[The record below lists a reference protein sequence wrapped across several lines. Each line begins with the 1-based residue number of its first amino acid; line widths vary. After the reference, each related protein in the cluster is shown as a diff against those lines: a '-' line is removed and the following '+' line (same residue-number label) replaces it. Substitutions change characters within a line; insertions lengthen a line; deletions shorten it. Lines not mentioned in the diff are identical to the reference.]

1 MRRAV
6 PSRTCRG
13 RDASLRVASIGQ
25 RLARDAKAW
34 SESTTRTQIRARVG
48 CRARTH
54 ALAGGVQ
61 MGRRGFL
68 FAALRAASSLPGSR
82 PHFWRRT
89 GGRRVYDR
97 TQTVAAACNPLG
109 ETPIVSHGRKEG
121 TVAVPTHA
129 SDVGWFPQSPPPFP
143 PVALDRAFC
152 RARRRRDPCNP
163 MSLVWRCCELARDTR
178 MYAYGIAPRGHGQAL
193 AALHR
198 SCQVS
203 PRLARSKGDRF
214 QDRSNADLHACVC
227 VCVCVCV

>member
-1 MRRAV
+1 MRRAG

-13 RDASLRVASIGQ
+13 RDASLRGASIGQ
-25 RLARDAKAW
+25 RLARDARAW

-89 GGRRVYDR
+89 GSRRVYDR

-109 ETPIVSHGRKEG
+109 ATPIVSHGRKEG

-129 SDVGWFPQSPPPFP
+129 SDVGCFPQSPPPFP
-143 PVALDRAFC
+143 PVALYRAFC
-152 RARRRRDPCNP
+152 RARRRRDPCSP
-163 MSLVWRCCELARDTR
+163 TSLARRCCVLART
-178 MYAYGIAPRGHGQAL
+178 L
-193 AALHR
+193 ACMHT
-198 SCQVS
+198 
-203 PRLARSKGDRF
+203 G
-214 QDRSNADLHACVC
+214 
-227 VCVCVCV
+227 

>member
-1 MRRAV
+1 MRRVV

-25 RLARDAKAW
+25 RLARDARAW

-61 MGRRGFL
+61 MGWRGFL
-68 FAALRAASSLPGSR
+68 LPFCEPLQVCLAVVGI
-82 PHFWRRT
+82 WRRT

-109 ETPIVSHGRKEG
+109 DTPIVSHSRKEG

-129 SDVGWFPQSPPPFP
+129 SGVGWFP
-143 PVALDRAFC
+143 
-152 RARRRRDPCNP
+152 
-163 MSLVWRCCELARDTR
+163 
-178 MYAYGIAPRGHGQAL
+178 
-193 AALHR
+193 
-198 SCQVS
+198 
-203 PRLARSKGDRF
+203 
-214 QDRSNADLHACVC
+214 
-227 VCVCVCV
+227 